1 MATGKCINIGNNCE
15 IAKKGYVVEADSA
28 NFVCPKCGKKLIPCN
43 GPATY
48 HEGPNPPSTT
58 GPEDPDKK
66 KEEEEK
72 KKREKRKKIAIIAA
86 CVVALVG
93 LGYGGYSLLSGPKMP
108 GGGNGIGPDTTIVDR
123 PIPPTPP
130 TQDSMAAA
138 LDNGTLQDNG
148 NGTGRISTPFGN
160 YEGNIKDGKA
170 NGNGTMRFF
179 KSCLI
184 SDRDPKKRVAES
196 GDYVSGQFAN
206 NKLLQG
212 EWYGKDGE
220 QKGTIIVGQNG
231 L

>member
-48 HEGPNPPSTT
+48 HDGPKDPI
-58 GPEDPDKK
+58 GPVDPFKK
-66 KEEEEK
+66 W
-72 KKREKRKKIAIIAA
+72 KKIAIIAA
-86 CVVALVG
+86 SVVALVG